1 MRNYA
6 MSFSKLADCSRGLGD
21 GCVSE
26 DEDDIQYLLQ
36 ALRELVARL
45 TAPEIEETE
54 IGVEEGTESTSA
66 TARAAELD
74 EIERWEGDEY
84 VYFEAAL
91 PDCSE
96 GEIDVSIQGGRAFI
110 RMART

>member
-1 MRNYA
+1 MGNYA
-6 MSFSKLADCSRGLGD
+6 MSPSKLADCNRGLDG

-45 TAPEIEETE
+45 TAPEIEETDIE
-54 IGVEEGTESTSA
+54 VEAGAESTSA
-66 TARAAELD
+66 TAGAAELD
-74 EIERWEGDEY
+74 EVERWEGDEY
-84 VYFEAAL
+84 VYLEAAL
-91 PDCSE
+91 PECGE

-110 RMART
+110 RMARS